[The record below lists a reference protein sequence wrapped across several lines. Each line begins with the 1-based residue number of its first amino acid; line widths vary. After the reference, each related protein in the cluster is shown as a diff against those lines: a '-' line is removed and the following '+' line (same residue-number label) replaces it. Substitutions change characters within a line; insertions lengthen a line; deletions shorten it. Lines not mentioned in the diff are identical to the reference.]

1 MTKCRFKNTRL
12 SIGVTRVGVLL
23 VLNRCKELVNDLINA
38 DLLCDIITSFNLKT
52 VVIYKIFSQ

>member
-38 DLLCDIITSFNLKT
+38 DLLCDIITSFNLKRD
-52 VVIYKIFSQ
+52 SSDL